1 MLRAP
6 NACDT
11 SVSRPSSTPMPKM
24 AKAMC
29 IALPTPAA
37 LIACGPSGP
46 TMMVSTTPMAI
57 QPSSAITTGT
67 AMRSIGKSSRRM
79 DGYMAGGEEKNSSIS
94 AGRAMRTLA
103 VTVLLGVVSHAQIG
117 NQPGSGFHTLLSS
130 AMRYVINY
138 EQQFALLVLEEHY
151 TQELQRRPS
160 DGTTIS
166 RSDPGGTISQQ
177 TLRSDYLLVQLGM
190 DGEGWMP

>member
-1 MLRAP
+1 
-6 NACDT
+6 
-11 SVSRPSSTPMPKM
+11 
-24 AKAMC
+24 
-29 IALPTPAA
+29 
-37 LIACGPSGP
+37 
-46 TMMVSTTPMAI
+46 
-57 QPSSAITTGT
+57 
-67 AMRSIGKSSRRM
+67 
-79 DGYMAGGEEKNSSIS
+79 
-94 AGRAMRTLA
+94 MRTLA

-177 TLRSDYLLVQLGM
+177 TLRSDC
-190 DGEGWMP
+190 WMPFRDTYDVNGRQVRSRDGRLLKLFMSGDRSRFAKAADISHGSTSASSSPTAAKRP